1 MNQSVKRIDVKG
13 PHGTWS
19 YEAPSWV
26 DRFPI
31 VMGDT
36 YRHGGVSKVPYESL
50 NLAFH
55 VGDEAQSVR
64 ENRAIV
70 AKYLGVEPNRISC
83 GNQVH
88 GLKAV
93 EIT

>member
-1 MNQSVKRIDVKG
+1 MNQSVKCIDVKG
-13 PHGTWS
+13 PYGTWS
-19 YEAPSWV
+19 YEAPSWA
-26 DRFPI
+26 DQFPI
-31 VMGDT
+31 SMGDT
-36 YRHGGVSKVPYESL
+36 YRHGGVSSAPYESL

-55 VGDEAQSVR
+55 VGDEAQKVR
-64 ENRAIV
+64 ENRAII

-93 EIT
+93 EI